1 MKGVKFPKSIY
12 DLFLIGISNRQV
24 IEKQLQCKRIHGTIK
39 VTIGGVCSGTFR

>member
-1 MKGVKFPKSIY
+1 MKGVKFPKFIY

-24 IEKQLQCKRIHGTIK
+24 MEKQLQCKRIRGTIN